1 MASLALFA
9 CQDELEVEKATKPGK
24 ELLRVSVNI
33 PEYRIATRAASFEN
47 NLSDVWLLAFD
58 RNGLFLERVQ
68 ATELNSGEADG
79 VGSGSFK
86 AEVPEE
92 TGIIHVVANYDN
104 WSSFNDNAS
113 LQKDEKEVMPS
124 LYGNKMVFWGRSEV
138 TSSSLSVTL
147 FRNQAKVTVQNEK
160 TIDTTD
166 KGTQIDTHWN
176 LLNTLFLDEY
186 DGYLRTRIETSG
198 DVWRICVDYLL
209 DIEETTRQ
217 AIYYGSNLLDLTY
230 TEKIPNDFATRIT
243 AYGSKTESHGWWIWK
258 KYSTSAIVAVA
269 KNEEAESKYGVVEK
283 IVTVDGDTTEASL
296 QETADKQLK
305 EYKQNVEPSLMI
317 EAFDYKDTGRDL
329 DRLQFLKKT
338 HVVSE
343 PHGIDGWYVCTK
355 TALTLDAPDNKRYE
369 YGLPP
374 RKLTD
379 QQNANT
385 TNQKTIKNQLRGV
398 LSWLNK

>member
-1 MASLALFA
+1 MKNVIIYLMASLALFA

-138 TSSSLSVTL
+138 TSSS
-147 FRNQAKVTVQNEK
+147 
-160 TIDTTD
+160 
-166 KGTQIDTHWN
+166 
-176 LLNTLFLDEY
+176 
-186 DGYLRTRIETSG
+186 
-198 DVWRICVDYLL
+198 
-209 DIEETTRQ
+209 
-217 AIYYGSNLLDLTY
+217 
-230 TEKIPNDFATRIT
+230 
-243 AYGSKTESHGWWIWK
+243 
-258 KYSTSAIVAVA
+258 
-269 KNEEAESKYGVVEK
+269 
-283 IVTVDGDTTEASL
+283 
-296 QETADKQLK
+296 
-305 EYKQNVEPSLMI
+305 
-317 EAFDYKDTGRDL
+317 
-329 DRLQFLKKT
+329 
-338 HVVSE
+338 
-343 PHGIDGWYVCTK
+343 
-355 TALTLDAPDNKRYE
+355 
-369 YGLPP
+369 
-374 RKLTD
+374 
-379 QQNANT
+379 
-385 TNQKTIKNQLRGV
+385 
-398 LSWLNK
+398 